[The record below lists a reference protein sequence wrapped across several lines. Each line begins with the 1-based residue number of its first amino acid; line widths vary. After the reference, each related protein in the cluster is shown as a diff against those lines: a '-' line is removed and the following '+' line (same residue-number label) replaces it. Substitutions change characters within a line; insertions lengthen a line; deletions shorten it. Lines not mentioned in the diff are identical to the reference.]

1 MIIPS
6 LSDSLANARGI
17 LFDMDGVLID
27 SEPVHEKAII
37 ALTAELGEALDD
49 EAVLYS
55 FKGSP
60 EKNMAV
66 RLIEMYPHQ
75 TSTAEEIIRRKI
87 DLFAGLFHHVRL
99 IEGAKEFVER
109 SHAAGRKHG
118 LTTSASRSTQQLAFE
133 TFGFGKFFDT
143 IVTGEDITLGKPHPE
158 PYQLT
163 AGRLGLP
170 TSDCL
175 VIEDSI
181 NGILSGKAAGCRV
194 IAITGTFPEE
204 ALIEAGADYI
214 IHSFGELL

>member
-1 MIIPS
+1 MTIPS
-6 LSDSLANARGI
+6 LSASLADARGI

-37 ALTAELGEALDD
+37 ALTAELGDALDD

-55 FKGSP
+55 FKGAP
-60 EKNMAV
+60 ERSMAA
-66 RLIEMYPHQ
+66 RLLEMYPDQ
-75 TSTAEEIIRRKI
+75 PFTAAEIIRRKI
-87 DLFAGLFHHVRL
+87 DLFAGLFHHVRV
-99 IEGAKEFVER
+99 IEGAEDFVER
-109 SHAAGRKHG
+109 SHSAGRKHG

-133 TFGFGKFFDT
+133 TFGFGKFFNT

-163 AGRLGLP
+163 AARLGLP
-170 TSDCL
+170 AGDCL

-181 NGILSGKAAGCRV
+181 NGVLSGKAAGCRV

-204 ALIEAGADYI
+204 ALIEAGADYLI
-214 IHSFGELL
+214 RSFEELR